1 MIHITFKKDKN
12 KQWVSYE
19 ITGHANFSDSGTDIV
34 CAAVSTLAIVTCNSL
49 EQIAHYQPI
58 VDVEEEFGGYLYVEI
73 LSDLSDDQKSISQI
87 LLENLYLGLVAV
99 SNDYPDFVDIEV
111 FE

>member
-1 MIHITFKKDKN
+1 MIHITFKKNKS

-19 ITGHANFSDSGTDIV
+19 INGHAAFSESGTDIV
-34 CAAVSTLAIVTCNSL
+34 CAAVSTLAIVTCNNL
-49 EQIAHYQPI
+49 EQIAQYQPI

-73 LSDLSDDQKSISQI
+73 LSDLSDEQQAISQI
-87 LLENLYLGLVAV
+87 LLENLYLGLIMVRNEY
-99 SNDYPDFVDIEV
+99 SDFVEIEI